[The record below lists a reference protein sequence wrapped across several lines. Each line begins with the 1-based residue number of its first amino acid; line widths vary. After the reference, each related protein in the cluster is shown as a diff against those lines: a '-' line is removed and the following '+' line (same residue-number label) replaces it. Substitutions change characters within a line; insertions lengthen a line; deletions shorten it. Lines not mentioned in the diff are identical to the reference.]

1 MQMTN
6 DEIAASY
13 RQAKNKCE
21 QVKILAELNA
31 CPIETI
37 IDILCGAGY
46 NMRAFSKLKGELKKA
61 EPEKLQYKKPKILSA
76 PPKPDKLP
84 TVEEAVSAIKA
95 QIAEINRQQ
104 YELDMRK
111 ADLYRTI
118 WDMLGEVE

>member
-46 NMRAFSKLKGELKKA
+46 NMRAFSKLKGELKKVHSR
-61 EPEKLQYKKPKILSA
+61 KRQG
-76 PPKPDKLP
+76 
-84 TVEEAVSAIKA
+84 KA
-95 QIAEINRQQ
+95 NS
-104 YELDMRK
+104 
-111 ADLYRTI
+111 
-118 WDMLGEVE
+118 

>member
-37 IDILCGAGY
+37 ISILCGAGY
-46 NMRAFSKLKGELKKA
+46 NIRAFSKLKGELKKA
-61 EPEKLQYKKPKILSA
+61 EPEKLQYKKPKIL
-76 PPKPDKLP
+76 PRRITLP
-84 TVEEAVSAIKA
+84 EALATIKEELND
-95 QIAEINRQQ
+95 INRIQ

-111 ADLYRTI
+111 AALYKQI
-118 WDMLGEVE
+118 WDMLGDI